1 MRPSKIIMFFALCVS
16 TLNIARASDELPPD
30 TDNPAAV
37 KEALQV
43 GAAEELSRSDKG
55 PPAQQEDLK
64 TMVSMLKH
72 DKAERSSPEVAQALA
87 DAQAEFRAELES
99 RASLRGTSPDMAHT
113 QQSKRHSS
121 ATNQS
126 NDTLL
131 EDLAD
136 QVDALKSKLVIERA
150 SLQALQTPK
159 KVKVTGAKTVF
170 NFRDTAVYE
179 VTTSVDHVTDIQLKA
194 GESLTTP
201 PTAGDTVRWSV
212 GVMQSGSAPNETTHL
227 IIKPLDE
234 GIRTNLIIATDQRVY
249 QLKLKSGT
257 YHMPVVSW
265 NYPEDNIARLK
276 DISKREGSQEIT
288 ISPDDLRF
296 NYEIDADEDY
306 PWTPIRVFDDGKKTF
321 IQMPKELR
329 VYEAPTLFILD
340 EDSEPMLV
348 NYRVKG
354 DYYIVDRLFDQSE
367 LRVGPH
373 KKISI
378 EVKRPNWFER
388 NLF

>member
-1 MRPSKIIMFFALCVS
+1 
-16 TLNIARASDELPPD
+16 
-30 TDNPAAV
+30 
-37 KEALQV
+37 
-43 GAAEELSRSDKG
+43 
-55 PPAQQEDLK
+55 
-64 TMVSMLKH
+64 
-72 DKAERSSPEVAQALA
+72 VAQALA
-87 DAQAEFRAELES
+87 NAQDEFRAELER
-99 RASLRGTSPDMAHT
+99 RAALHT
-113 QQSKRHSS
+113 DSSDTGRIPQPQKLSS
-121 ATNQS
+121 APNQS

-150 SLQALQTPK
+150 SMQALQTPK
-159 KVKVTGAKTVF
+159 KVKVTGSKTVF
-170 NFRDTAVYE
+170 NFKDTAVYE

-212 GVMQSGSAPNETTHL
+212 GVMQSGSAPNEITHL

-249 QLKLKSGT
+249 QLKLKSGS

-265 NYPEDNIARLK
+265 NYPEDNIAKLK
-276 DISKREGSQEIT
+276 DISKRDRSQEIT

-296 NYEIDADEDY
+296 NYEIDGDESY

-354 DYYIVDRLFDQSE
+354 DYYIVDRLFDQAE

-373 KKISI
+373 KKIDI
-378 EVKRPNWFER
+378 QIKRPNWFER
-388 NLF
+388 NFF

>member
-1 MRPSKIIMFFALCVS
+1 MRPTEIIMFFALSVS

-30 TDNPAAV
+30 ADNPSAV
-37 KEALQV
+37 KEALRV
-43 GAAEELSRSDKG
+43 GAAEELSRSEKG
-55 PPAQQEDLK
+55 SMGQQQDLK
-64 TMVSMLKH
+64 SMVSLLKR
-72 DKAERSSPEVAQALA
+72 DNSELPSPEVAQALA
-87 DAQAEFRAELES
+87 NAQDEFRAELER
-99 RASLRGTSPDMAHT
+99 RAALHT
-113 QQSKRHSS
+113 ESSDTGGIPQPQKLSS
-121 ATNQS
+121 APNQS

-150 SLQALQTPK
+150 SMQALQTPK
-159 KVKVTGAKTVF
+159 KVKVTGSKTVF
-170 NFRDTAVYE
+170 NFKDTAVYE

-212 GVMQSGSAPNETTHL
+212 GVMQSGSSPNEITHL

-265 NYPEDNIARLK
+265 NYPEDNIAKLK
-276 DISKREGSQEIT
+276 DISKRESSQEIT

-296 NYEIDADEDY
+296 NYEIDGDESY

-354 DYYIVDRLFDQSE
+354 DYYIVDRLFDQAE

-373 KKISI
+373 KKIDI
-378 EVKRPNWFER
+378 QLKRPNWFER
-388 NLF
+388 NFF